1 MKKSETPE
9 EQKAGDEDRVQLQ
22 EDLEA
27 EASADSEPEDEL
39 TKAKQEAAAHL
50 DDLLRL
56 KAEFENY
63 RKRVMKEQTELVD
76 RASVGLVFRLLTVLD
91 NFDLAVASAEESR
104 DFEKML
110 RGLELVYGELR
121 EVLKHEGLQ
130 ALEAKGKPFDPNL
143 HEAALEVP
151 GDESGELVVAE
162 VLRPGYSFK
171 GKVLRPAMV
180 KVTRR
185 NSENEEAVDAES
197 DRD

>member
-1 MKKSETPE
+1 MKKPETPE
-9 EQKAGDEDRVQLQ
+9 EQKVGDEDRAP
-22 EDLEA
+22 EDVEA
-27 EASADSEPEDEL
+27 EASADSEPQDEL
-39 TKAKQEAAAHL
+39 TKAKQQAAAHL

-63 RKRVMKEQTELVD
+63 RKRIMREQTELVD
-76 RASVGLVFRLLTVLD
+76 RASVGLVARLLTVLD

-121 EVLKHEGLQ
+121 EVLKQEGLQ
-130 ALEAKGKPFDPNL
+130 PLEAKGRPFDPNL

-151 GDESGELVVAE
+151 GEESGELVVAE

-171 GKVLRPAMV
+171 DKVLRPAMV

-185 NSENEEAVDAES
+185 SSENDEDADAES
-197 DRD
+197 NED

>member
-1 MKKSETPE
+1 MTKPETPE
-9 EQKAGDEDRVQLQ
+9 EQKVEDEDRAQLH
-22 EDLEA
+22 EDVEA
-27 EASADSEPEDEL
+27 EASSEPEDEL
-39 TKAKQEAAAHL
+39 TKAKQQAAAHL

-63 RKRVMKEQTELVD
+63 RKRVMREQTELVD
-76 RASVGLVFRLLTVLD
+76 RASVGLVARLLTVLD

-121 EVLKHEGLQ
+121 EVLKQEGLQ
-130 ALEAKGKPFDPNL
+130 PLEAKDKPFDPNL

-171 GKVLRPAMV
+171 GRVLRPAMV

-185 NSENEEAVDAES
+185 SSESYEDVDARS
-197 DRD
+197 NGD